1 MNRPRATWII
11 AAALLLGCQGRRMD
25 PFGQTTIPPPGT
37 GAIAAPGGYAP
48 PMSTAPPAIS
58 VPSVSV
64 PTNPVAPQFA
74 PAAGGAPVAPAS
86 APAFA
91 PAAGA
96 PGATAAP
103 VAPAPAG
110 PPRVLNPS
118 PPWNGTSGWSPPT
131 NPLATS
137 SPAAVSPLV
146 RTPRLQPAS
155 PFESTMGAGQPTPL
169 VTPVAATRI
178 TPIAATTPTPI
189 AASAPT
195 PIGAPAAPSQ
205 VVVID
210 SGSLGQP
217 LIRVEDAS
225 RAARLQPTPIATTTA
240 SLPSSGGWT
249 SGDRPKAAAT
259 PATQVSSTLVTAAQN
274 VALTSHNETS
284 ILVPSGSGKSNFIP
298 TTVTTP
304 AASPDY
310 ESRYGRA
317 PDYTRIKGKLE
328 YSAARKQ
335 WKLRYIPIDAAGPT
349 DQYGGSVV
357 LSGAPDMSKFHDG
370 DFASVEG
377 AVGKRADNAKDFA
390 AEFQVRQIQ
399 RVQ

>member
-48 PMSTAPPAIS
+48 PAFNGAPAVSI
-58 VPSVSV
+58 PSVSV
-64 PTNPVAPQFA
+64 PNTPVAPQFA
-74 PAAGGAPVAPAS
+74 PAAGGTPTLPAA

-91 PAAGA
+91 PAAGN
-96 PGATAAP
+96 PGATAP

-137 SPAAVSPLV
+137 SPPATSPLV
-146 RTPRLQPAS
+146 RSPRLQPAS

-178 TPIAATTPTPI
+178 APMAAPTPTPI
-189 AASAPT
+189 APTPT
-195 PIGAPAAPSQ
+195 PIVAPVAPPQ

-225 RAARLQPTPIATTTA
+225 RTA
-240 SLPSSGGWT
+240 SLQPKPVVATAVGLPSAGGWT
-249 SGDRPKAAAT
+249 SGDRPKVAAT
-259 PATQVSSTLVTAAQN
+259 AAQVSSTPVSPTPN
-274 VALTSHNETS
+274 VAQTSHNEAS

-304 AASPDY
+304 AASPDF

-317 PDYTRIKGKLE
+317 PDYTQIKGKLE

-357 LSGAPDMSKFHDG
+357 LSGVPDMSQYHDG

-377 AVGKRADNAKDFA
+377 AVGKRADDAKDFA
-390 AEFQVRQIQ
+390 AEYQVRQIQ